1 MLVQLISFGL
11 LATFAIEFCVDAAVV
26 VPQASEEPNET
37 LKLTTNS
44 LKIANEADVDVMK
57 QTLLDLFASA
67 RSDDKQ
73 KRLVRNHVLKLF
85 QKYGLETH
93 ANVFER
99 HGYTGVNLIGVRPG
113 NNYKKG
119 KTESILVVGS
129 HYDSVSRAPG
139 VDDNGS
145 GSVIVLENARLL
157 HLANATLDHTIIF
170 VCFDLEELGLMG
182 SNAFVTDWLIPRK
195 LKNKNS
201 KFLGAYVVDM
211 DLLYDPRPGV
221 QIIPQDVAEVNVEI
235 SDDSKTV
242 ITKEQFF
249 RPVQLKHKV

>member
-1 MLVQLISFGL
+1 MLTLVQLIFFGL
-11 LATFAIEFCVDAAVV
+11 LPTFAIELCVDAAVV
-26 VPQASEEPNET
+26 IPQSSGEPNET

-44 LKIANEADVDVMK
+44 LKIVNGADVDVMK

-73 KRLVRNHVLKLF
+73 KRLVRNQVLKLF
-85 QKYGLETH
+85 QNYGLETH
-93 ANVFER
+93 ANVFQR
-99 HGYTGVNLIGVRPG
+99 HQYTGVNLIGVRPG

-129 HYDSVSRAPG
+129 HYDTVGRAPG

-145 GSVIVLENARLL
+145 GSVIVLETARLL
-157 HLANATLDHTIIF
+157 HLANVTLDHTIIF
-170 VCFDLEELGLMG
+170 VCFDLEEFGLMG

-201 KFLGAYVVDM
+201 EFLGAYVVDM

-221 QIIPQDVAEVNVEI
+221 QILPRDVAEVSVEI
-235 SDDSKTV
+235 CDNRKIVVT
-242 ITKEQFF
+242 
-249 RPVQLKHKV
+249 